1 MENNVIYIP
10 KDYDWVVNGLND
22 QIVYGKIDV
31 MKKYNSINIVELLEN
46 NLSIPHPESLNF
58 ANIKLNNIIVERVNL
73 IYKLDK

>member
-22 QIVYGKIDV
+22 QIAYGKIDV